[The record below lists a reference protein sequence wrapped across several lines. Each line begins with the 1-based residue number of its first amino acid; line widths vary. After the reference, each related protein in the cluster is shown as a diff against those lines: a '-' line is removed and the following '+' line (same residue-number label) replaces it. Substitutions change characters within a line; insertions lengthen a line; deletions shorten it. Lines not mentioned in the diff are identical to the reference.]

1 MSESTYTYN
10 IVKNDGEDTSVTV
23 FISATGESYTASQ
36 DQPKFKAI
44 VGALLTDAPLADI
57 EGLFDLTKPLSEAFA
72 RLSDRVTI
80 EHGNVYFD
88 GDVQEGPVVNT
99 IVRFFNEGNDS
110 FKPLVNFLDLIGQN
124 PNEHSRKNLSDW
136 LANESF
142 SLDDDGFII
151 AYKGVYQHGVDEA
164 TGLTTYA
171 PSRVGP
177 NVFVN
182 DVAIPANGKAVQKV
196 GDVVSMPRSAV
207 EFDPKVACSK
217 GLHIGTWG
225 YASTFCSHTLL
236 VRINPRDVVSV
247 PTDCG
252 GQKMRTCRYEIIGEN
267 VNAENDSLY
276 HPVSVPAPAEP
287 DPEPVIED
295 EQAEVA
301 PEPIEANAVPVQA
314 DYAEYR
320 AKDFKKLSRD
330 ALRAIA
336 KAWKTASGGKV
347 VAKGNSKDDLAKSL
361 AKQAGN
367 IRWNRKRGQGFQG

>member
-1 MSESTYTYN
+1 MSDYTYN

-151 AYKGVYQHGVDEA
+151 AYKGVYLDGQDDE
-164 TGLTTYA
+164 GNNVYL
-171 PSRVGP
+171 PGRVGP
-177 NVFVN
+177 NVVVN
-182 DVAIPANGKAVQKV
+182 DVPVPSNEYAKQKV

-225 YASTFCSHTLL
+225 YARGFGPYVLL

-276 HPVSVPAPAEP
+276 HPVSVPAPVEP

-295 EQAEVA
+295 EPV
-301 PEPIEANAVPVQA
+301 EANAVPVQA